1 MTLKL
6 ASYAAKCPVT
16 KVDTD
21 LPVLPERCLNEE
33 FIRQSFACSDVPWS
47 QIPIYKG
54 IPAYNGKPVREAAVL
69 MPILSDHTKKDSE
82 LEVLLMRR
90 SAHLKD
96 HAGQVSFPGGKVDAN
111 DLNEVATALRE
122 THEEVGIRPESIE
135 VLGAMPAHETGTAF
149 RIVPVV
155 GIIQG
160 SPFLQLNREEVE
172 SAFTVPLSYL
182 MNPSHHRWHEYLM
195 STDDGKERLLKWLSI
210 EYQYQGE
217 SYFIWGATAAML
229 RNLYSYLMAIKDYI
243 KS

>member
-1 MTLKL
+1 MTFKL

-21 LPVLPERCLNEE
+21 LPALPASCLNEN
-33 FIRQSFACSDVPWS
+33 FIRQSFAFLEVPWS

-54 IPAYNGKPVREAAVL
+54 IPASTGKPVREAAVL
-69 MPILSDHTKKDSE
+69 VPILSDHTKKGAE

-96 HAGQVSFPGGKVDAN
+96 HAGQVSFPGGKVDVS
-111 DLNEVATALRE
+111 DPHEVATALRE
-122 THEEVGIRPESIE
+122 TYEEVGIRPELIE
-135 VLGAMPAHETGTAF
+135 VVGTMPAHETGTAF
-149 RIVPVV
+149 RIVPVI

-160 SPFLQLNREEVE
+160 SPFLQINREEVE

-195 STDDGKERLLKWLSI
+195 STDDGKDHLLKWLSI
-210 EYQYQGE
+210 EYEYRGE

-229 RNLYSYLMAIKDYI
+229 RNLYSYLMVTKDYI
-243 KS
+243 NP